1 MQTFKVLSI
10 DAWGNQD
17 DGYDW
22 NNWSNVGNVT
32 IDLNADN
39 LTILQTM
46 EKEGYITNANLGD
59 IDDDGYNLV
68 IIHKHT
74 QEPIF
79 AIEYGSTL

>member
-1 MQTFKVLSI
+1 MNTFKVLSI
-10 DAWGNQD
+10 DAWGNAD

-22 NNWSNVGNVT
+22 NQWFNAGHVD

-46 EKEGYITNANLGD
+46 EKEGFITNANLAD

-68 IIHKHT
+68 IVDYHSR
-74 QEPIF
+74 QPIF